1 MVERQSRCTTVTFFG
16 IRPGVGVTTLVI
28 NVAALLGVSAH
39 RKTLLLDLSGN
50 ERGVSSHLGISSDHG
65 LLDLATLFLRDGH
78 ISSDDLARHVVRYE
92 PGAPWLAGASA
103 LDILPGFD
111 RAGLSLADKQR
122 LHAYYGVALVKA
134 LCESACL
141 AGYEFI
147 LADGGIWH
155 KEEIGLGML
164 DDSAQAFLVS
174 SSDENDVLS
183 IADPL
188 RGILARGWY
197 PLLVFNQSQELAFRF
212 TYGNEGI
219 LKQLACA
226 FVPQVKKG
234 YMEESKIRGL
244 PAALLGLHG
253 IERRLNK
260 FTSGCVA
267 VACLIDQQLKG
278 EMRNCRVRLL

>member
-1 MVERQSRCTTVTFFG
+1 MAERQSRCTAVTFFG
-16 IRPGVGVTTLVI
+16 IRPGVGVTTLAV

-39 RKTLLLDLSGN
+39 RKTLLLDLSGS
-50 ERGVSSHLGISSDHG
+50 ERGVSSHLGISSSHS
-65 LLDLATLFLRDGH
+65 LLGLATSFLRYGY
-78 ISSDDLARHVVRYE
+78 IPSDDLARQVAPYE
-92 PGAPWLAGASA
+92 PGAPWLAGAPA
-103 LDILPGFD
+103 LDVLPGFD
-111 RAGLSLADKQR
+111 RTGLSLTDKQR

-188 RGILARGWY
+188 GGILARGWY
-197 PLLVFNQSQELAFRF
+197 PLLIFNRSQELRFRF

-219 LKQLACA
+219 LKQLAYA
-226 FVPQVKKG
+226 FVPQVKRG
-234 YMEESKIRGL
+234 YMEESRIRGL
-244 PAALLGLHG
+244 PAALLGLHD
-253 IERRLNK
+253 IERHLNK
-260 FTSGCVA
+260 FASGCVA
-267 VACLIDQQLKG
+267 VACLIDQQLKD
-278 EMRNCRVRLL
+278 EMHNCRVHRL